1 MIKQLN
7 FISPTGAPMA
17 LIGNQ
22 MFNLISI
29 DGFTSVDSDLSSVIV
44 PFVDGDTVTNVQ
56 ARARE
61 ITLYLRLKQDVGIEL
76 AKQYVL
82 GFVKLKKP
90 CKLSMVR
97 NDQPLE
103 IEGIVTYIDLPRFE
117 QGCTMQVS
125 MHCAQPYWTDVDYII
140 NEIRDVI
147 AMHHFP
153 LVFPTAIPFGVYDD
167 DDTQTCT
174 NDGDVS
180 TGMLMRLIAL
190 DAVTNPK
197 VVNADTGEYIGINDT
212 LTANDEVIINTNKG
226 QKSITKNG
234 VNIINKIMTGSTF
247 LQLESGVNA
256 FNLQAASGASN
267 IYLQLEYKRRF
278 I

>member
-1 MIKQLN
+1 MIRDLN
-7 FISPTGAPMA
+7 FISPNGAPMA

-22 MFNLISI
+22 MFTLTSI
-29 DGFTSVDSDLSSVIV
+29 DGFTSADSDVSSVIV

-82 GFVKLKKP
+82 SYVKLKKP

-97 NDQPLE
+97 NGQPLE
-103 IEGIVTYIDLPRFE
+103 ISGTVTYIDLPRFE
-117 QGCTMQVS
+117 QGCTMQIS
-125 MHCAQPYWTDVDYII
+125 LHCEMPYWTDVDYII

-147 AMHHFP
+147 QLHHFP
-153 LVFPTAIPFGVYDD
+153 LAFPAAIPFGVYDD
-167 DDTQTCT
+167 DNTQTCT
-174 NDGDVS
+174 NNGDVT

-190 DAVTNPK
+190 DTVVNPK

>member
-1 MIKQLN
+1 MIRDLN

-17 LIGNQ
+17 LIGNA
-22 MFNLISI
+22 MFTLTSI
-29 DGFTSVDSDLSSVIV
+29 DGFTSADSDVSSVIV

-61 ITLYLRLKQDVGIEL
+61 ITLYLRLKQDAGIEQ

-82 GFVKLKKP
+82 GYVKLKKP

-97 NDQPLE
+97 NGQPLE
-103 IEGIVTYIDLPRFE
+103 ISGTVTYIDLPRFE
-117 QGCTMQVS
+117 QGCTMQIS
-125 MHCAQPYWTDVDYII
+125 LHCEMPYWTDVDYII

-147 AMHHFP
+147 QLHHFP
-153 LVFPTAIPFGVYDD
+153 LAFPAAIPFGVYDD

-197 VVNADTGEYIGINDT
+197 VVNADTGEFIGINDT

>member
-1 MIKQLN
+1 MIKNLN
-7 FISPTGAPMA
+7 FISPNGAAMA
-17 LIGNQ
+17 LIGNA
-22 MFNLISI
+22 MFTLTSI
-29 DGFTSVDSDLSSVIV
+29 DGFTSADSDVASVIV
-44 PFVDGDTVTNVQ
+44 PIVDGDTVTNVQ

-61 ITLYLRLKQDVGIEL
+61 ITLYLRLKQDAGIEL

-97 NDQPLE
+97 GGQPLE
-103 IEGIVTYIDLPRFE
+103 ISGTVTYIDLPRFE
-117 QGCTMQVS
+117 QGCTMQIS
-125 MHCAQPYWTDVDYII
+125 LHCEMPYWTDVDYII

-147 AMHHFP
+147 QLHHFP
-153 LVFPTAIPFGVYDD
+153 LAFPAAIPFGVYDD
-167 DDTQTCT
+167 DNTQTCT

-190 DAVTNPK
+190 DTVVNPK

-212 LTANDEVIINTNKG
+212 LSANDEVIINTNKG
-226 QKSITKNG
+226 QKSIKKNG

-247 LQLESGVNA
+247 LQLESGENA
-256 FNLQAASGASN
+256 FNLQATSGASN
-267 IYLQLEYKRRF
+267 VYLRLEYKRRF
-278 I
+278 V

>member
-1 MIKQLN
+1 
-7 FISPTGAPMA
+7 
-17 LIGNQ
+17 
-22 MFNLISI
+22 
-29 DGFTSVDSDLSSVIV
+29 
-44 PFVDGDTVTNVQ
+44 
-56 ARARE
+56 
-61 ITLYLRLKQDVGIEL
+61 
-76 AKQYVL
+76 
-82 GFVKLKKP
+82 
-90 CKLSMVR
+90 MVR

-103 IEGIVTYIDLPRFE
+103 IEGIVTYINLPRFE

-190 DAVTNPK
+190 DTVTNPK
-197 VVNADTGEYIGINDT
+197 VVNADTGEFIGINDT

-256 FNLQAASGASN
+256 FNLQATSGASN
-267 IYLQLEYKRRF
+267 IYLQMEYKRRF
-278 I
+278 V